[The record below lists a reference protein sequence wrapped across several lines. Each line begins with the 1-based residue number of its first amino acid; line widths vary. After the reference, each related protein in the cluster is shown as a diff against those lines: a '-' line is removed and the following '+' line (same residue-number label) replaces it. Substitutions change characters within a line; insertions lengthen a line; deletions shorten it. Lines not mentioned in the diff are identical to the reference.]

1 MNPKKLNQEEWL
13 LTSCPKKITSISSIK
28 DIEYNGTAK
37 SKMNLYSKIEIAKK
51 ITRHKQIQINCLI
64 DSFSIENTLT
74 SLENSEEKIDIKPTR
89 SKKK

>member
-1 MNPKKLNQEEWL
+1 M
-13 LTSCPKKITSISSIK
+13 LTSCPKKITSISRII
-28 DIEYNGTAK
+28 DIEYNGPAK
-37 SKMNLYSKIEIAKK
+37 SKMNLYSKIETEKK
-51 ITRHKQIQINCLI
+51 ITKHKQIQINCLK